1 MAPTTVVLRPFA
13 TAWNMPYWFNC
24 HSLCSTH
31 GFSILSETLGLMVQP
46 SVSLLIVINQFYW
59 LHIRK
64 NNRKKLPTQYGSR
77 TQGLTE
83 MCLQLPSKSI
93 KVVGLLNSMPFFF
106 MIVNLT
112 RHRQT
117 TDFVP
122 GATLWW
128 VIEYTTYSR
137 RLCMVDY
144 GQTWPSSIKPE
155 IPNVSQRQQIKTEP
169 RS

>member
-93 KVVGLLNSMPFFF
+93 KVVGLLNSMPFFLYDSKF
-106 MIVNLT
+106 NKAQTDT
-112 RHRQT
+112 RLRT
-117 TDFVP
+117 RCYPLVSY
-122 GATLWW
+122 W
-128 VIEYTTYSR
+128 VHDLFSSPLHG
-137 RLCMVDY
+137 RLRANM
-144 GQTWPSSIKPE
+144 TI
-155 IPNVSQRQQIKTEP
+155 IHKT
-169 RS
+169 RST

>member
-1 MAPTTVVLRPFA
+1 
-13 TAWNMPYWFNC
+13 
-24 HSLCSTH
+24 
-31 GFSILSETLGLMVQP
+31 MVQP

-122 GATLWW
+122 GATLW
-128 VIEYTTYSR
+128 
-137 RLCMVDY
+137 
-144 GQTWPSSIKPE
+144 
-155 IPNVSQRQQIKTEP
+155 
-169 RS
+169 